1 MAFTKFLLYQI
12 LQVFAEFYTD
22 THIIPS
28 YVLENTKNIFKILQF
43 CGIENV

>member
-22 THIIPS
+22 THIIPG

>member
-22 THIIPS
+22 THKLPS
-28 YVLENTKNIFKILQF
+28 NVLENTKNIFKILRFF
-43 CGIENV
+43 CIVNV